1 MPWPFSRKASST
13 TKGMS
18 AGVLMS
24 GWITRLSKNQ
34 WKRRYY
40 VLRLDKSFS
49 YFKSHLNLSSPKG
62 SVMLSE
68 RSTVTEGKGNR
79 FTVVVDASTTYSMY
93 CDTAD
98 ATERWISAIKAIAA
112 NQPEIFLSHLPTNSP
127 VKASDPEI
135 FSTPVQTRTHPQYPS
150 SPLAPP
156 SDSSPQAF
164 LTERQLLDQV
174 LKRTENRFCAD
185 CHTPAPTW
193 ASYNLGI
200 LICVNCAGVHR
211 GLGVHISKVRSIHLD
226 HWSMDQVKVL
236 ASLGNIE
243 NRRVLEVSLPANFI
257 RPKQGIELK
266 KFIHQKYIEK
276 RFALA
281 SLYSEINEPTL
292 QRTQSS
298 AAEYLSR
305 PTRTAKHITV
315 DSSSLHT
322 PAHTP
327 ASTPLPALG
336 QELHFPLLTLS
347 SVLGSVVLSLLLSFF
362 HAICLSA
369 CHFR

>member
-1 MPWPFSRKASST
+1 MGVVQPWDSDLRELCWRPSRPRCPHIKGAVDSS
-13 TKGMS
+13 GPLVHGPGQGIHS
-18 AGVLMS
+18 P
-24 GWITRLSKNQ
+24 IHHH
-34 WKRRYY
+34 
-40 VLRLDKSFS
+40 
-49 YFKSHLNLSSPKG
+49 SHLLP
-62 SVMLSE
+62 LP
-68 RSTVTEGKGNR
+68 
-79 FTVVVDASTTYSMY
+79 FLPVVCLFCAFYSLRVLLPFGWG
-93 CDTAD
+93 C
-98 ATERWISAIKAIAA
+98 
-112 NQPEIFLSHLPTNSP
+112 FLSCC
-127 VKASDPEI
+127 
-135 FSTPVQTRTHPQYPS
+135 PS
-150 SPLAPP
+150 FPFPF
-156 SDSSPQAF
+156 Q
-164 LTERQLLDQV
+164 
-174 LKRTENRFCAD
+174 
-185 CHTPAPTW
+185 
-193 ASYNLGI
+193 
-200 LICVNCAGVHR
+200 
-211 GLGVHISKVRSIHLD
+211 
-226 HWSMDQVKVL
+226 VL

-336 QELHFPLLTLS
+336 RVGEQKQMKMRAISQVYDSEIDFDRGRRTTSMAVSTDDDFFAAMKASSTDSSQARERAATFTGRTAHQSAVFNPFTLPSPVQAPSMKSIAISSSFRTSPHADAWGMLSTSQTFDSNELLFGLPGAQTE
-347 SVLGSVVLSLLLSFF
+347 F
-362 HAICLSA
+362 
-369 CHFR
+369 